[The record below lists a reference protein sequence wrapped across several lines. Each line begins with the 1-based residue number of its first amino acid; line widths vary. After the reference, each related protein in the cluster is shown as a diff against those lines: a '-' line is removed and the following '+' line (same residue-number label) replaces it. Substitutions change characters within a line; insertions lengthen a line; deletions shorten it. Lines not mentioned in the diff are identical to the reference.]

1 MDIRFSGSVA
11 SNDFPSLRRLAFSGY
26 CGPKESQFRRR
37 KGVGLKSG
45 PSRSLYLRILRQSR
59 RCWPHLAGIA
69 VLSLLS
75 LPLTLLYPLPLKI
88 AVDSVLG
95 QQPLPNFLVR
105 FLPPMHPGPVAIGF
119 AVALLLAIALLAN
132 VQGLASWY
140 LQTYTG
146 EKLVWD
152 FRAELLNHVQRLP
165 LAFHDRYGPTDSVY
179 RIQHDAPS
187 IQYVA
192 IQGVV
197 PLITAVFTLIGMVYV
212 CARIDFHLALVALG
226 ISPVLFGL
234 SLACSR
240 LVRRRS
246 QEIKELDSTALSVI
260 QEVLGSIRL
269 VKAFGQENREQGRF
283 VRHSSKRMSG
293 QIQLSMMQ
301 AVFNVLIGLTI
312 AGGTAAALYIGVRHV
327 RAGLLTVGSLLMV
340 MAYIAQMYGPLQL
353 LSTKAT
359 DLQAWFTSLERAFLL
374 LDQAPE
380 IAESPRALPLA
391 RAQGNFEFR
400 NVCFA
405 YDQSGRGLHHVSFQ
419 VPAGARVGIV
429 GVTGAGKT
437 TLLNLLM
444 RFYDPTEGQVL
455 LDGVDIRDYR
465 IADLRRQFAVVLQ
478 EPVLFAASIE
488 ENIAYGKPDASD
500 AEIEAAARAASAH
513 HFISRLPEAYDTCAG
528 ERGARLSG
536 GERQRISLARAFL
549 RNSPVLILDEPTSS
563 VDLQTEA
570 AIMQAT
576 ETLLQGRTTFMIA
589 HRLPTLKSCDMILV
603 LDQGRLADVRRHHP
617 GAVLD
622 VGRFVLGREEGGAR
636 QETAGL
642 DPSAEASPAKASRAQ
657 AGG

>member
-1 MDIRFSGSVA
+1 M
-11 SNDFPSLRRLAFSGY
+11 
-26 CGPKESQFRRR
+26 
-37 KGVGLKSG
+37 GVRSESG

-69 VLSLLS
+69 ILSLLS
-75 LPLTLLYPLPLKI
+75 MPLTLLYPLPLKI

-95 QQPLPNFLVR
+95 QQPLPNFLVH
-105 FLPPMHPGPVAIGF
+105 FLPPMQPGPVAIGV
-119 AVALLLAIALLAN
+119 AVALLLVIALVANLQALA
-132 VQGLASWY
+132 AWY

-192 IQGVV
+192 VQGIV
-197 PLITAVFTLIGMVYV
+197 PLITALFTLLGMMYV
-212 CARIDFHLALVALG
+212 CARIDFQLALIAVA
-226 ISPVLFGL
+226 ISPALFLL

-269 VKAFGQENREQGRF
+269 VKAFGQESREQGRF

-293 QIQLSMMQ
+293 QVQLSMLQ

-353 LSTKAT
+353 LSTKTT
-359 DLQAWFTSLERAFLL
+359 DLQAWLTSLERAFLL
-374 LDQAPE
+374 LDQTPE

-391 RAQGNFEFR
+391 RALGEFEFR
-400 NVCFA
+400 NVSFA
-405 YDQSGRGLHHVSFQ
+405 YDESGRGLSQVSFR
-419 VPAGARVGIV
+419 VPAGSRVGIV
-429 GVTGAGKT
+429 GSTGAGKS

-444 RFYDPTEGQVL
+444 RFYDPAEGQVL
-455 LDGVDIRDYR
+455 LDGVDTREYR

-478 EPVLFAASIE
+478 EPVLFAASIA
-488 ENIAYGKPDASD
+488 ENIAYGKRDASD
-500 AEIEAAARAASAH
+500 AEIEAAAHAASAH
-513 HFISRLPEAYDTCAG
+513 DFIARLPEGYETSAG

-563 VDLQTEA
+563 VDMQTEA
-570 AIMQAT
+570 AIMRAT
-576 ETLLQGRTTFMIA
+576 EALLQGRTTFMIA
-589 HRLPTLKSCDMILV
+589 HRLHTLKSCDMILV
-603 LDQGRLADVRRHHP
+603 LDQGRLVDVRH
-617 GAVLD
+617 GAMVD
-622 VGRFVLGREEGGAR
+622 VGRFVLGGEQRQPKTAALEAEKKESQARVKGA
-636 QETAGL
+636 AA
-642 DPSAEASPAKASRAQ
+642 D
-657 AGG
+657 

>member
-1 MDIRFSGSVA
+1 
-11 SNDFPSLRRLAFSGY
+11 
-26 CGPKESQFRRR
+26 
-37 KGVGLKSG
+37 
-45 PSRSLYLRILRQSR
+45 
-59 RCWPHLAGIA
+59 LAGIA
-69 VLSLLS
+69 ALSLLS
-75 LPLTLLYPLPLKI
+75 MPLTLLYPLPLKI

-95 QQPLPNFLVR
+95 QQPLPIFLVH

-119 AVALLLAIALLAN
+119 AVALLLVIALLAN
-132 VQGLASWY
+132 LQALASWY

-187 IQYVA
+187 IQYVT

-197 PLITAVFTLIGMVYV
+197 PLITAMFTLLGMVYV
-212 CARIDFHLALVALG
+212 CARIDFHLALVALA
-226 ISPVLFGL
+226 ISPLLFAL
-234 SLACSR
+234 SLGCSR

-260 QEVLGSIRL
+260 QEVLGSIRV

-293 QIQLSMMQ
+293 QVQLSMMQ
-301 AVFNVLIGLTI
+301 AVFNVLIGLTV
-312 AGGTAAALYIGVRHV
+312 AGGTAAALYIGVLHV
-327 RAGLLTVGSLLMV
+327 RAGLLSVGSLLMV

-353 LSTKAT
+353 LSTKTT
-359 DLQAWFTSLERAFLL
+359 DLQAWFASLERAFLL

-380 IAESPRALPLA
+380 IAEIPRALPLA
-391 RAQGNFEFR
+391 RSQGDFEFR
-400 NVCFA
+400 GVSFV
-405 YDQSGRGLHHVSFQ
+405 YDQSGRGLRDVSFR
-419 VPAGARVGIV
+419 VPAGTRVGIV
-429 GVTGAGKT
+429 GATGAGKS

-465 IADLRRQFAVVLQ
+465 ISDLRRQFGVVLQ
-478 EPVLFAASIE
+478 EPVLFAASIA

-500 AEIEAAARAASAH
+500 GEIEAAARAASAH
-513 HFISRLPEAYDTCAG
+513 DFIARLPEAYETSAG

-549 RNSPVLILDEPTSS
+549 RNSSVLILDEPTSS
-563 VDLQTEA
+563 VDMQTEA

-576 ETLLQGRTTFMIA
+576 EALMQGRTTFMIA
-589 HRLPTLKSCDMILV
+589 HRLHTLKTCDMILV
-603 LDQGRLADVRRHHP
+603 LDQGRLAEIRHNQP
-617 GAVLD
+617 GAMLD
-622 VGRFVLGREEGGAR
+622 VGRFVLGSKDLDVN
-636 QETAGL
+636 QETLAFEETRERSSEQVKG
-642 DPSAEASPAKASRAQ
+642 AAASD
-657 AGG
+657 